1 MHTKLCLRIPV
12 LLALITL
19 LVTGCAS
26 VPMEALVKDT
36 ESKQFVPDPDKASL
50 YIYRNEILGAA
61 IPMSVFINGKNLGQ
75 TASKTYFHLSLIPGQ
90 YDIDSTAENNCS
102 LSLSVEPNEN
112 YFVWQEIKMGMWMA
126 RCALHE
132 VSQQEGRDG
141 VTESK
146 LIKMQISE
154 EDILP
159 LGQSADSVATKIRE
173 LNELYK
179 DGLITED
186 EYLSKKKALLDQL

>member
-12 LLALITL
+12 LLALIAL

-26 VPMEALVKDT
+26 VPMEAPVKDT

-102 LSLSVEPNEN
+102 LSLSVEPNQN

-159 LGQSADSVATKIRE
+159 QGQSADSVATKIRE

>member
-50 YIYRNEILGAA
+50 YIYRNEVLGAA

-102 LSLSVEPNEN
+102 LSLSVEPNQN

>member
-12 LLALITL
+12 ILALIAL

-36 ESKQFVPDPDKASL
+36 ESKQFVPAPDKASL
-50 YIYRNEILGAA
+50 YIYRNEVLGAA

-90 YDIDSTAENNCS
+90 YDIDSIAENNCS
-102 LSLSVEPNEN
+102 LSLSVEPNQN

-132 VSQQEGRDG
+132 VGQQEGREG

-146 LIKMQISE
+146 LIKMQISVA
-154 EDILP
+154 DILP

-186 EYLSKKKALLDQL
+186 EYHSKKKELLDQL

>member
-186 EYLSKKKALLDQL
+186 EYHSKKKALLDQL

>member
-26 VPMEALVKDT
+26 VPMEAPVKDT